1 MAKKPDKKS
10 SSSVKAFCKKAKRK
24 RTGIGSKKRTS
35 NNKKSK
41 HYKKAYRGQGR

>member
-10 SSSVKAFCKKAKRK
+10 SPNIKAFHKKAKKK

-41 HYKKAYRGQGR
+41 HYKKLYRGQGR